1 MRVKRAITGD
11 IVPSAKTE
19 VGMCDGA
26 QHSDENGSIQKVKRT
41 RTTDVTPDCDSA
53 QESAKKEIIASCKG
67 FKIPKGKR
75 TKASDVTLLTKPVS
89 ECDGILQPAV
99 IEEVAATIEGL
110 DNCSGRAKTRDVAPT
125 TKLEGS
131 MSICTQ
137 QSVDG
142 EVVVVRGQSIHERM
156 ESNAK
161 GQIAKGN
168 EMVSFKIG
176 DRVFYSQSYGSNRKD
191 SKQYG
196 PSVISQI
203 CGGNMYLLAGLK
215 RKYHSNQLEKVNMIT
230 SQVNKV
236 CAFLCWYTSFNLFI
250 IYAYRKWSM
259 QQVAAEHQH
268 VQ

>member
-1 MRVKRAITGD
+1 MNKSIRFNYSKLPLHVALRFMNSKVHDPLPD
-11 IVPSAKTE
+11 IYGHYSSTRIL
-19 VGMCDGA
+19 
-26 QHSDENGSIQKVKRT
+26 SSI
-41 RTTDVTPDCDSA
+41 
-53 QESAKKEIIASCKG
+53 
-67 FKIPKGKR
+67 
-75 TKASDVTLLTKPVS
+75 PVS
-89 ECDGILQPAV
+89 FILGLVPHGRTGSPCRRQCSSFRFFAPFKFEQKTVMGSEAFTFWTICPFSLFALGLCDGILQPAV

-176 DRVFYSQSYGSNRKD
+176 DQVLYSQSHKSNRKD

-215 RKYHSNQLEKVNMIT
+215 RKYHSNQLKKVNMIT
-230 SQVNKV
+230 SQVN
-236 CAFLCWYTSFNLFI
+236 
-250 IYAYRKWSM
+250 
-259 QQVAAEHQH
+259 
-268 VQ
+268 